1 MKAPSDKMLRGI
13 AWLLLGVAVYVPV
26 AFGGSMTCYA
36 KPYIWYEQYLSALGL
51 IRLPD
56 GQPNT
61 LVSWLLFNSALVV
74 AGLGTAIYFLL
85 RGWDFASRPAVTW
98 FQRIRAWLMAAFGL
112 MGGVGLVMIGLIP
125 YDCNPDWHNYSTY
138 IALGGLAHAIPLC
151 ITSPSSRFA
160 SRAVNIS
167 WGVVALIFLVVLCGM
182 RDLAAKKQLLCY
194 GPCQQKLLVLGFYLF
209 IVYHA
214 ILLFRHSASR

>member
-1 MKAPSDKMLRGI
+1 
-13 AWLLLGVAVYVPV
+13 
-26 AFGGSMTCYA
+26 
-36 KPYIWYEQYLSALGL
+36 
-51 IRLPD
+51 
-56 GQPNT
+56 
-61 LVSWLLFNSALVV
+61 
-74 AGLGTAIYFLL
+74 
-85 RGWDFASRPAVTW
+85 
-98 FQRIRAWLMAAFGL
+98 
-112 MGGVGLVMIGLIP
+112 
-125 YDCNPDWHNYSTY
+125 
-138 IALGGLAHAIPLC
+138 GGLAHAIPLC